1 MIEIDRSDVA
11 EDDVAE
17 DLELRRRI
25 VNYLHQRL
33 ADLGSLEVETHHGT
47 AILCGVVPSNSV
59 YWRCLDCCRH
69 VPGVLH
75 VVDRLVVAGDDTG
88 ERQDFVDDQCSIQP
102 QLVGAS

>member
-1 MIEIDRSDVA
+1 MIQRDRY
-11 EDDVAE
+11 DVAE

-33 ADLGSLEVETHHGT
+33 ADLGSLEVETYHGT
-47 AILCGVVPSNSV
+47 VVLRGEVSSQSV

-69 VPGVLH
+69 VAGVLN
-75 VVDRLVVAGDDTG
+75 VVDRLVVARDDGG

-102 QLVGAS
+102 QLVAAC